1 MCVASLSVTEQRKTV
16 IDFVEY
22 YFEYGAA
29 IMKKPDEDENKW
41 RVILQPFRYKTN
53 YKIGQQ
59 QSDVSVFSEWTLSRH
74 ICTH

>member
-1 MCVASLSVTEQRKTV
+1 MSVASLSVTEARKAV

-41 RVILQPFRYKTN
+41 RVILQPFR
-53 YKIGQQ
+53 
-59 QSDVSVFSEWTLSRH
+59 
-74 ICTH
+74 